1 MRRLGLVILIALGG
15 FVASVMGQS
24 QGDFSGTWTMDPSR
38 SESAHQD
45 VPVGSST
52 MVIRL
57 GDSGLTIETTRGEGG
72 KPAAFHETLNLKVGG
87 TETTTPGDS
96 GTPVTG
102 KARWEGT
109 KLVVETARS
118 VQGSTVTTLYVH
130 TLSANGREMTVDKTL
145 TIQHGYQGAGAR
157 TTGHGKDIFVRVAK
171 SADSEHPQ

>member
-1 MRRLGLVILIALGG
+1 MRPAGFVFLIALGG
-15 FVASVMGQS
+15 FVASGIAES
-24 QGDFSGTWTMDPSR
+24 QADFAGTWTMDPSR

-45 VPVGSST
+45 AAIGSST

-57 GDSGLTIETTRGEGG
+57 VDDDLTIETIRGEGG
-72 KPAAFHETLNLKVGG
+72 KPAAFHETLTFKLGG
-87 TETTTPGDS
+87 TETTSPGDG
-96 GTPVTG
+96 GTLVTG

-118 VQGSTVTTLYVH
+118 VQGATVTTLYVH
-130 TLSANGREMTVDKTL
+130 TLGAHGSEMTIDKTL

-171 SADSEHPQ
+171 NADSEH